1 MLCGHDTWSHLKL
14 TTLKRPVNQYISFSY
29 ENVILSY
36 VHEPQTLPSSWF
48 RKTA

>member
-14 TTLKRPVNQYISFSY
+14 TSLKPRVNQYISFSY
-29 ENVILSY
+29 ENVVLSY
-36 VHEPQTLPSSWF
+36 VNEPQTLSSSWF